1 MAQYGFY
8 FDQTLC
14 VGCRTCQIACKD
26 KNRLE
31 IGELYRNVH
40 SYETGE
46 YPMPGIYHLA
56 DTCHHCTEPACVAIC
71 PTGRTKKDEGTGLI
85 IHDPAINCLG
95 ENCLG
100 CIAACPYHHP
110 VYRPEIK
117 AVGKCDMCRDLIA
130 NGEQPACVAACM
142 TRALD
147 FGRMEDLKARHG
159 DGLITE
165 EPCLPADSTGSN
177 FLIKARPC
185 GLDKDFEEKFI

>member
-46 YPMPGIYHLA
+46 FPNPGIYHLA
-56 DTCHHCTEPACVAIC
+56 DTCHHCTDPACVKVC
-71 PTGRTKKDEGTGLI
+71 PTGRTKKDEKTGVVF
-85 IHDPAINCLG
+85 HDPNVNCLG
-95 ENCLG
+95 EHCQA
-100 CIAACPYHHP
+100 CVASCPYHHP
-110 VYRPEIK
+110 VLRAEIN

-130 NGEQPACVAACM
+130 NGEKPACVAACM

-147 FGRMEDLKARHG
+147 FGPVEELKEKYG
-159 DGLITE
+159 TNLVTE
-165 EPCLPADSTGSN
+165 EPCLPKDSTGSN
-177 FLIKARPC
+177 FYINPRAC
-185 GLDKDFEEKFI
+185 AMDSDFEEKHN